1 MLHLAAS
8 TSAASSPDWVARGI
22 GLASLVLSGVG
33 MLLTRHLWRRAGA
46 ALAFDLFIEAFRIPD
61 SDVVHRMRI
70 KIEVANVGRMA
81 ATVRQ
86 IDLRSPWP
94 PFTREVS
101 VMGDP
106 LPQVLQPT
114 AFLES
119 ESIDLIAPDEA
130 VVAALTPAV
139 PEDMIASEIIRALQ
153 VRAENRVR
161 GQVRRGDNE
170 EFRRPRRTVIE
181 YRDAS
186 WQPSR
191 SITGGVEA
199 E

>member
-33 MLLTRHLWRRAGA
+33 MLLTGHFWRRAGA

-61 SDVVHRMRI
+61 NVVHRMRI

-81 ATVRQ
+81 DRAADRPAH
-86 IDLRSPWP
+86 PWP

-153 VRAENRVR
+153 VKPRIASEDRSDSATTKNSEDQGGRSSNIGTHHGNRQ
-161 GQVRRGDNE
+161 GQ
-170 EFRRPRRTVIE
+170 
-181 YRDAS
+181 
-186 WQPSR
+186 
-191 SITGGVEA
+191 
-199 E
+199 